1 MKIKGIISSL
11 FILLI
16 FGAVGYGGYLFFSD
30 MEGPSIEITP
40 NTGRVAPK
48 TLITLNLK
56 DLAGVR
62 SVVIAVKENNKRTE
76 VFSKSFSPYKQEDSV
91 SFTLEKSPIREGAFE
106 LEIKAL
112 DASLASFGLGNTRVL
127 TLPMRLDTEPPKISL
142 TTLPPNVRRGGSA
155 VIRYNINEDITKSGV
170 TVADKFFPAF
180 KQENG
185 SYICYFAFAYNL
197 TTQEFTPEITATD
210 LAGNVTTNK
219 LRVHAINRKF
229 KEDTI
234 KITDSFL
241 EKLSQRLSNLAP
253 NASTQFE
260 RFLIINKDIRHAN
273 AAFLDHLSSETA
285 PITLWKGLFA
295 RLPRSASRAGFGD
308 HRTYV
313 YNGEVVDQQWHLG
326 FDLASV
332 RQAKI
337 PAANTGKVIFAG
349 DLGIYGN
356 LVVLDHGLG
365 LMSLYSHLTD
375 IHVGVGDM
383 LNKGD
388 TLGTTGE
395 TGMAFGDHLHF
406 GILVGGVEVT
416 PLEWLDPKWI
426 RDNITGRLN
435 AK

>member
-1 MKIKGIISSL
+1 MKLTGIITSL
-11 FILLI
+11 IILLLL
-16 FGAVGYGGYLFFSD
+16 GGVGYGGYLFFSD
-30 MEGPSIEITP
+30 MEGPTIEMTP
-40 NTGRVAPK
+40 NTGRIAPQ
-48 TLITLNLK
+48 TDITLKLG
-56 DLAGVR
+56 DQAGVR
-62 SVVIAVKENNKRTE
+62 SVVVAVKENNKRTE
-76 VFSKSFSPYKQEDSV
+76 IFNKVFSEYNQEASVVFNLKNSPV
-91 SFTLEKSPIREGAFE
+91 REGAFE

-112 DASLASFGLGNTRVL
+112 DASLASFGLGNSR
-127 TLPMRLDTEPPKISL
+127 TLNLAMRLDTEPPRISV

-155 VIRYNINEDITKSGV
+155 VIRYSINEDVEKSGV
-170 TVADKFFPAF
+170 MVNDKFFPGF
-180 KQENG
+180 KQENNT
-185 SYICYFAFAYNL
+185 YICYFAFPYNL
-197 TTQEFTPEITATD
+197 TTKEFLPQITALD
-210 LAGNVTTNK
+210 LAGNTTTNN
-219 LRVHAINRKF
+219 LRVHAIPRKF

-253 NASTQFE
+253 NASTPFE

-285 PITLWKGLFA
+285 PISLWSGLFA
-295 RLPRSASRAGFGD
+295 RLPRSASRAGFAD

-332 RQAKI
+332 KQAPI
-337 PAANTGKVIFAG
+337 PAANNGKVIFAG

-365 LMSLYSHLTD
+365 LMSLYSHLTE
-375 IHVGVGDM
+375 IQTNVGDM
-383 LNKGD
+383 LKKGD